1 MTKSD
6 GENEQ
11 INKYRKIVQIELVV
25 LKLWAI
31 KNVAALFRVILY
43 VKISRLGN
51 RAVKIYQ

>member
-6 GENEQ
+6 GKNEQ